1 MLTHCSWREKQTES
15 VCPKKLIMMTNVK
28 IKGISSCADRLA
40 SKTFVDKIKH
50 KDELKVIVTQ
60 FLIG

>member
-1 MLTHCSWREKQTES
+1 MLTHCSWREKQAES
-15 VCPKKLIMMTNVK
+15 VCPKRLIMMTNVK
-28 IKGISSCADRLA
+28 IKGISSCADFLA

-60 FLIG
+60 FLID